1 MNMKMEIKM
10 KMKMKMKM
18 MMKMKMKMEMKMMA
32 YRHIPTMT
40 KTHHGGFLSAM
51 IMVGF
56 CHLTNS
62 HH

>member
-1 MNMKMEIKM
+1 MKKMKTMKMMKIKIEMKMKTKM
-10 KMKMKMKM
+10 KMKMK
-18 MMKMKMKMEMKMMA
+18 A